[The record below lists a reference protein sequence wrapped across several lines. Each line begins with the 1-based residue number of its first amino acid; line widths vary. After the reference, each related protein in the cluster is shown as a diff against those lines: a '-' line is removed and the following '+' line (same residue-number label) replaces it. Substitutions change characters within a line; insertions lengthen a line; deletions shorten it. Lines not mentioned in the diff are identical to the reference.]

1 MASRILDMG
10 DILTLIE
17 QAQKQ
22 FDEEEA
28 RKAAIKISDGS
39 FVWMIS
45 SISCSRCA
53 SLVR

>member
-10 DILTLIE
+10 DIMTLIE

-28 RKAAIKISDGS
+28 RKAAEK
-39 FVWMIS
+39 
-45 SISCSRCA
+45 A
-53 SLVR
+53 VRRFLRPG